1 MMNVYD
7 SNKISDLLT
16 MAGYTHTLNPK
27 DADIIIFYT
36 CNVREKAVH
45 KLLSD
50 IGRLK
55 TSNTKIIAVGGCIAQ
70 SEGKHLFSRI
80 PMVNISFG
88 PQTYHKL
95 PQYIEEVLSGKQRRI
110 IDGTFYMMNKFTE
123 CPRKINVNFSE
134 HVAIQEGCDNF
145 CTYCIVPYTRG
156 REYSRPVKDI
166 LAEVKYLLDNGAEE
180 IVLWGQNVNSYH
192 GEAPYITIG
201 QPKATWRIGR
211 LLQEVALLPG
221 LRRLR
226 YSTSHPKDFN
236 LELMKVH
243 ADTPLLVP
251 FTHIP
256 VQSGSDKIL
265 KQMNRGYTSAEYLAK
280 LEQFRE
286 ICPNIQFSSDF
297 IVGFPGE
304 TDEDFNDT
312 LRLAERAKYTISFS
326 FKYSPRTGTPA
337 AKMPN
342 QISDDVKEQRL
353 ASLQKVLIE
362 EQIKFNKALVGKTQE
377 VLFYK
382 CGKRTNQYIGKNIY
396 NQSVVV
402 EYNENLIGKFRNVL
416 IKSAEENCVI
426 GELL

>member
-1 MMNVYD
+1 MNVYD
-7 SNKISDLLT
+7 SDKIVDLLILN
-16 MAGYTHTLNPK
+16 GYTRTLNPHN
-27 DADIIIFYT
+27 ADILIFYT

-55 TSNTKIIAVGGCIAQ
+55 SPNTKVIAIGGCIAQ
-70 SEGKHLFSRI
+70 SEGKGLFSRI
-80 PMVNISFG
+80 PMLNISFG

-95 PQYIEEVLSGKQRRI
+95 PQYLDDVFNNKRNRI
-110 IDGTFYMMNKFTE
+110 IDSEFYKMDKFIK
-123 CPRKINVNFSE
+123 CPRKINVTFTEN
-134 HVAIQEGCDNF
+134 VAIQEGCNNF

-166 LAEVKYLLDNGAEE
+166 IDEVKYLLNNGAEE

-201 QPKATWRIGR
+201 KPKATWRIER
-211 LLQEVALLPG
+211 LLQEISLLPG

-226 YSTSHPKDFN
+226 YSTSHPKDFT

-243 ADTPLLVP
+243 TEIPVLVP
-251 FTHIP
+251 FTHMP

-265 KQMNRGYTSAEYLAK
+265 RQMNRGYTSHEYLLK
-280 LEQFRE
+280 LDKFRD
-286 ICPNIQFSSDF
+286 ICPSIQFSSDF

-304 TDEDFNDT
+304 TDEDFQDT
-312 LRLAERAKYTISFS
+312 LRLVERAKYTISFS
-326 FKYSPRTGTPA
+326 FKYSPRPGTPA
-337 AKMPN
+337 SKMPN
-342 QISDDVKEQRL
+342 QIPNVVKEQRL
-353 ASLQKVLIE
+353 AILQKLLAE
-362 EQIKFNKALVGKTQE
+362 DQMKFNMALVGKTQE
-377 VLFYK
+377 ILFYK
-382 CGKRTNQYIGKNIY
+382 RGKHTNQYIGKNVY

-402 EYNENLIGKFRNVL
+402 ESDENLMGKFKNVL

-426 GELL
+426 GEIS